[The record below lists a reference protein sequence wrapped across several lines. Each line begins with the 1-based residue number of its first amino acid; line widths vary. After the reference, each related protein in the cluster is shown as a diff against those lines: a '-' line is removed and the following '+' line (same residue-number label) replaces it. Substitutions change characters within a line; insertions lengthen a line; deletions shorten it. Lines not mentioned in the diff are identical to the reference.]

1 MTADFDAKR
10 LLLYAFL
17 ATLAALAAIG
27 IFVLLLGQF
36 GALEFRVLSTTTV
49 IGVASI
55 IALAA
60 LAAIDGARNRRLAQ
74 IAITAITLALLL
86 SLALIWELAPPW
98 PYTEYVQRSAAA
110 AWVIGVALPHAA
122 LLRRARLHR
131 DHEWVR
137 IATLCSNAALAL
149 LLLSVIALDL
159 TDDLVGRLIGVGSL
173 LVVCGTVAVPAL
185 HYVSRISAPKPVTTE
200 LRLQIVCP
208 RCGIAQQVSVGSS
221 RCACGLRFRIEIEE
235 ENCPACGYSLYRCT
249 AAACPECGA
258 PIAGANPR
266 PAERVSAPSA

>member
-1 MTADFDAKR
+1 MTTEFDAKR

-17 ATLAALAAIG
+17 ATLAALAGIG

-36 GALEFRVLSTTTV
+36 GVIEFRILSTTSV
-49 IGVASI
+49 IGAASI

-60 LAAIDGARNRRLAQ
+60 LAAIDGARNRRMAQ
-74 IAITAITLALLL
+74 VAIVAIALALLL
-86 SLALIWELAPPW
+86 SLLLIWELAPPW
-98 PYTEYVQRSAAA
+98 PYAEFVERPAAA

-122 LLRRARLHR
+122 LLRRARLPR

-137 IATLCSNAALAL
+137 GATLCSNGALASL
-149 LLLSVIALDL
+149 LLLVIVFDVS
-159 TDDLVGRLIGVGSL
+159 DELVGRLIGVAAL
-173 LVVCGTVAVPAL
+173 LVVCGTVAVPVL
-185 HYVSRISAPKPVTTE
+185 HYMSRIGVPKPVTTE

-208 RCGIAQQVSVGSS
+208 RCGLAQQLSTGSS

-249 AAACPECGA
+249 AAACPECGT
-258 PIAGANPR
+258 PIAGANLP
-266 PAERVSAPSA
+266 PAERTSTPPG